1 MIVHRLID
9 MAAGY
14 YHLPPKFEALVMERE
29 ALSSSYFA
37 NHVAMPHP
45 LYPFSPQTFIAV
57 AILEE
62 GIEWDEGRQVK
73 IVLLVSTE
81 MNNPK
86 AFQIWPYLSSLVCS
100 EELVGQVLADTSY
113 ENLMAVLRASLLDKF

>member
-1 MIVHRLID
+1 
-9 MAAGY
+9 
-14 YHLPPKFEALVMERE
+14 MERE